1 MTTQTARSIRF
12 HSAGPSSV
20 LVFDELPL
28 VEPGD
33 NEVRIRVQALGL
45 NRAEIMFREG
55 HYLETPVFPS
65 RLGSEAAGVVDALGK
80 NVTGFEL
87 GDRVSTIPS
96 FSMGTYG
103 VYGES
108 AVVPASAVSKYPD
121 SLTPE
126 QGTSIWMQF
135 MTAYGALIKIG
146 NLQAGQTVLI
156 TAASSS
162 VGVAAI
168 QIAKQAGAV
177 VIATTRKPG
186 KSEFLLGAGADFVIV
201 TEEVDLVEA
210 VMAHTKGRG
219 ANVIFDPIGGD
230 IVAKLADASATGA
243 TIIEYGALAPETT
256 PFPLMPALAK
266 GLTIRGYTLF
276 EITQNEEALAH
287 AKQFVFDGLE
297 RGELVPI
304 IDRTFTF
311 DQIREA
317 HDYMASNQQMGK
329 IVVTV

>member
-1 MTTQTARSIRF
+1 MTTQTARSVRF

-28 VEPGD
+28 VEPGK
-33 NEVRIRVQALGL
+33 NEIRIQVQALGL

-55 HYLETPVFPS
+55 QYLETPVFPS
-65 RLGSEAAGVVDALGK
+65 RLGSEASGIVDALGK
-80 NVTGFEL
+80 NVTGFKL

-108 AVVPASAVSKYPD
+108 AVVPASAVAKYPD

-135 MTAYGALIKIG
+135 ITAYGALIKIG
-146 NLQAGQTVLI
+146 NLQKGQTALI

-168 QIAKQAGAV
+168 QIAKQVGAT
-177 VIATTRKPG
+177 VIATTRKSG
-186 KSEFLLGAGADFVIV
+186 KTDFLLESGADFVIV
-201 TEEVDLVEA
+201 TEEMDLVES
-210 VMAHTKGRG
+210 VMAHTNGNG
-219 ANVIFDPIGGD
+219 ANLVFDPIGGD
-230 IVAKLADASATGA
+230 IVEKLADASAVGA
-243 TIIEYGALAPETT
+243 TIVEYGALAPEATL
-256 PFPLMPALAK
+256 FPLYQALAK
-266 GLTIRGYTLF
+266 GLSIRGYTLF
-276 EITQNEEALAH
+276 EITQNEALLKP
-287 AKQFVFDGLE
+287 AKEFVFKGLE
-297 RGELVPI
+297 RGELKPI
-304 IDRTFTF
+304 IDRTFTL
-311 DQIREA
+311 DEIREA
-317 HDYMASNQQMGK
+317 QDYMASNQQMGK

>member
-1 MTTQTARSIRF
+1 MTTQTARIVRF

-28 VEPGD
+28 VAPGE
-33 NEVRIRVQALGL
+33 NEIRIQVQALGL

-55 HYLETPVFPS
+55 QYLETPVFPS
-65 RLGSEAAGVVDALGK
+65 RLGSEASGIVDALGK
-80 NVTGFEL
+80 NVTGFKL

-108 AVVPASAVSKYPD
+108 AVVPASAVAKYPD

-135 MTAYGALIKIG
+135 ITAYGALIKIG
-146 NLQAGQTVLI
+146 NLQKGQTVLI

-168 QIAKQAGAV
+168 QIAKQAGATA
-177 VIATTRKPG
+177 IATTRKPD
-186 KSEFLLGAGADFVIV
+186 KKDFLLESGADFVIV
-201 TEEVDLVEA
+201 TEEMDLVES
-210 VMAHTKGRG
+210 VMAHTNGNG
-219 ANVIFDPIGGD
+219 ANLVFDPIGGD
-230 IVAKLADASATGA
+230 IVEKLAEASAVGA
-243 TIIEYGALAPETT
+243 TIIEYGALAGEAT
-256 PFPLMPALAK
+256 PFPLFPALAK
-266 GLTIRGYTLF
+266 GLSIRGYTLF
-276 EITQNEEALAH
+276 EITQNEALLKPARELIF
-287 AKQFVFDGLE
+287 QGLE
-297 RGELVPI
+297 RGELKPV
-304 IDRTFTF
+304 IDRTFTL
-311 DQIREA
+311 DEIREA
-317 HDYMASNQQMGK
+317 QDYMASNQQMGK